1 MLLKLVLCHSFLL
14 KWSVLHLLPQGGT
27 MNSFILYE
35 FYRKKAGFA
44 FGLSQGMSHISV
56 SWEEWGCP
64 IPSQLEAGTERPL
77 LRIQIWGP
85 S

>member
-1 MLLKLVLCHSFLL
+1 MLLKLVLCCSFLL
-14 KWSVLHLLPQGGT
+14 KHSVSHLLLQGGT
-27 MNSFILYE
+27 MNSFVLYE

-44 FGLSQGMSHISV
+44 FGLSWGMSHIPV
-56 SWEEWGCP
+56 SWEERGCP

-77 LRIQIWGP
+77 LRMQILGP